1 MPCRTFYAT
10 VITFRDIL
18 IKFVLRSYETEKSTC
33 EGVVTLVVS
42 SRLTCVPPEPGAFA
56 GDLLHEFDV
65 KAGFRNTP
73 ICSTETSTASPSFTK
88 IGGFRPYQT

>member
-18 IKFVLRSYETEKSTC
+18 IKFVLRSY